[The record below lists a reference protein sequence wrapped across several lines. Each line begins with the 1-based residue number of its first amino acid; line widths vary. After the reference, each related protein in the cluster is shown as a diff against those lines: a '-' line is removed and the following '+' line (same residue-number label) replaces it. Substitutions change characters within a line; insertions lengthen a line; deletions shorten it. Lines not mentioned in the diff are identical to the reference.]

1 MGHEPSEAV
10 RAVHGTLTALRR
22 WTPARIALGRT
33 GSSLPT
39 QEVLT
44 FSAAHAQ
51 ARDAVHA
58 ALDVDAL
65 CQALSRQAWPDVV
78 LVHSRVR
85 DRHEYLLR
93 PDLGR
98 RLDEASRERL
108 LQSRPQRAAAD
119 LIFVIGDGLSAL
131 GIQQHAVPLL
141 DAIRTALDPGL
152 ALGPVV
158 VARQA
163 RVALGDEIGELLG
176 ARMVAVLIGERP
188 GLSSPDSVGIYLT
201 LGPRVGCVDAQRNC
215 ISNVRPQG
223 QDLPTAARRLAWL
236 ISEALRIGKTGVE
249 LKDHSGLPLIDSTR
263 SPAALPDADDPARST
278 PAPPHPA
285 AR

>member
-188 GLSSPDSVGIYLT
+188 GLSSP
-201 LGPRVGCVDAQRNC
+201 
-215 ISNVRPQG
+215 
-223 QDLPTAARRLAWL
+223 TASASTSRWGRGSA
-236 ISEALRIGKTGVE
+236 A
-249 LKDHSGLPLIDSTR
+249 STR
-263 SPAALPDADDPARST
+263 SATASPTSARRDRICRRRRADWPG
-278 PAPPHPA
+278 
-285 AR
+285 